1 MADDKK
7 KKSYSGGSMYNFFKQ
22 NQQDGAAIKKELL
35 ARSKDSAPM
44 VFRQRKAKI

>member
-22 NQQDGAAIKKELL
+22 NQPGDVKKELL

>member
-22 NQQDGAAIKKELL
+22 NQPNDGAAIKKELL
-35 ARSKDSAPM
+35 ARSKDTAPM
-44 VFRQRKAKI
+44 LFR